1 MTVARAVKILNVS
14 HPTARQAVKILKE
27 TGILQEVTGREWG
40 RIYQAA
46 AISRAIEKPE

>member
-1 MTVARAVKILNVS
+1 MTVARAAKILNVS
-14 HPTARQAVKILKE
+14 QPTARQAMKILEE

-46 AISRAIEKPE
+46 AISRALEYPA